1 MPISRQERSLNLFH
15 TISYRSAPENKV
27 SLDQVHEYKH
37 EMTAALDFSIYQP
50 TQHFSVFLQQTF
62 FPICRE

>member
-37 EMTAALDFSIYQP
+37 EMTAALDFSI
-50 TQHFSVFLQQTF
+50 
-62 FPICRE
+62 CERN